1 MHRDFSRPPT
11 IAVQVTTLPDVAG
24 DAPSHTYRFLLDLPI
39 VDPPYFTELHTNT
52 LPTSWSSWR
61 PGPDH
66 DPAGCFHADPDE
78 KLLTLEL
85 GFPNSGVP
93 MASFVQHTLH
103 VPHTA
108 FLSHIAAHRAACACA
123 PDTVVGGPV
132 VVVPWSVWSPG
143 RTHLTTV
150 PDMFVRERRQ
160 HRVCGMHAL
169 DEPHL
174 LLDRGILRITDYHP
188 HRVARARA
196 AAATV
201 PVGSGDD
208 DPAAAA
214 VEAGG
219 GGGGEEVPRGG
230 PDCDHDHD
238 TARGEPPRGGG
249 VQIPHVEKDIPLPD
263 GLRFEYV
270 PFRCILG
277 EDVVV
282 LLEVGHHFR
291 RRSVTQHGT
300 RLVPPD
306 PPMHLVRGPRIE
318 KIYHHP
324 I

>member
-1 MHRDFSRPPT
+1 MHPDFSRPPT

-39 VDPPYFTELHTNT
+39 ADPPYFTELHANT
-52 LPTSWSSWR
+52 LPTSWSSRR

-66 DPAGCFHADPDE
+66 NPAGCFYADPDE

-93 MASFVQHTLH
+93 VASFVRHTLH

-123 PDTVVGGPV
+123 PDTAVGGPV
-132 VVVPWSVWSPG
+132 VVVPWSAWSPG

-150 PDMFVRERRQ
+150 PDMFVREIRQ

-169 DEPHL
+169 GEPHL
-174 LLDRGILRITDYHP
+174 LVDCGVLRITDYHP

-196 AAATV
+196 AAAIV

-208 DPAAAA
+208 DPAVAA
-214 VEAGG
+214 VRGKEW
-219 GGGGEEVPRGG
+219 GGGEEKGGQRRPRGG
-230 PDCDHDHD
+230 PDCDHD

-249 VQIPHVEKDIPLPD
+249 SGGVQAQIPYVEKDIPLPE
-263 GLRFEYV
+263 GLRSGY
-270 PFRCILG
+270 FRCVLG

-282 LLEVGHHFR
+282 LLKVSHYFR
-291 RRSVTQHGT
+291 RQLDDTARHEIGA
-300 RLVPPD
+300 R
-306 PPMHLVRGPRIE
+306 
-318 KIYHHP
+318 
-324 I
+324 

>member
-1 MHRDFSRPPT
+1 MHHDFLQLPT
-11 IAVQVTTLPDVAG
+11 IAIQVTTLLDVAG
-24 DAPSHTYRFLLDLPI
+24 EAPSHTYRFLLDPI
-39 VDPPYFTELHTNT
+39 ADPPYFTDLHENT
-52 LPTSWSSWR
+52 LPTSWSIR
-61 PGPDH
+61 HPRPDH

-85 GFPNSGVP
+85 GLPNSGVP
-93 MASFVQHTLH
+93 MVSFAQHMLH
-103 VPHTA
+103 VPHTV
-108 FLSHIAAHRAACACA
+108 FLSHIAAHRAACVCV
-123 PDTVVGGPV
+123 PDAAAAGPV
-132 VVVPWSVWSPG
+132 VVVPWGAWSPG

-150 PDMFVRERRQ
+150 PDVFVRELCQ

-169 DEPHL
+169 GEPHL
-174 LLDRGILRITDYHP
+174 LLDCGILRITDYHP

-208 DPAAAA
+208 DPAAAT
-214 VEAGG
+214 VGAGG
-219 GGGGEEVPRGG
+219 GEGGEEVPRGG

-238 TARGEPPRGGG
+238 IARGEPPRGGG
-249 VQIPHVEKDIPLPD
+249 VQIPHVEKDIPFPD

-291 RRSVTQHGT
+291 RRSMTPQGT
-300 RLVPPD
+300 RLVPAD
-306 PPMHLVRGPRIE
+306 CSDVLVRRGRP
-318 KIYHHP
+318 
-324 I
+324 